1 VTTSSASSR
10 MAAAGGSAPLTTLDA
25 GSRARLA
32 AIAGRLIPDAH
43 GMPSAAEVLTDD
55 RVRFVLQAR
64 PDLIEPL
71 RGALRVEL
79 GDDVQA
85 RLDALGHDDPAILGA
100 LHLVI
105 VAGYYTDRRVR
116 ELIGYPGQLAIE
128 VKSGEHPSY
137 LEEGLI
143 DAVLARGPVW
153 RDPATG
159 RRAEVAGTPRTYKQR
174 VWSTTAGSTQGG
186 NDGGDGT

>member
-1 VTTSSASSR
+1 MTASSASSP
-10 MAAAGGSAPLTTLDA
+10 MSTTGGSEPLATLDA
-25 GSRARLA
+25 GSRAHLA
-32 AIAGRLIPDAH
+32 AIAGRLIPEAH

-64 PDLIEPL
+64 PDLVEPL

-85 RLDALGHDDPAILGA
+85 RLDALGRGDPAILGA
-100 LHLVI
+100 LHLVL

-128 VKSGEHPSY
+128 VKSGAPSY
-137 LEEGLI
+137 LDEGLI

-153 RDPATG
+153 RDPITG
-159 RRAEVAGTPRTYKQR
+159 RRAEVAGAPRTYKER

-186 NDGGDGT
+186 NDGGDST

>member
-1 VTTSSASSR
+1 MTPSSASSS
-10 MAAAGGSAPLTTLDA
+10 MSTTGGSEPLATLDA
-25 GSRARLA
+25 GSSAHLA
-32 AIAGRLIPDAH
+32 AIAGRLIPEAH
-43 GMPSAAEVLTDD
+43 GMPSAADVLTDD

-64 PDLIEPL
+64 PDLVEPL

-79 GDDVQA
+79 GDDVEA
-85 RLDALGHDDPAILGA
+85 RLDALGRGDPAILGA

-128 VKSGEHPSY
+128 VKSGAPSY
-137 LEEGLI
+137 FDEGLI

-159 RRAEVAGTPRTYKQR
+159 RRAEAADAPRTNQER

-186 NDGGDGT
+186 NDGRDST